1 MGDDHSREPPATPRE
16 VPELGITPLSRVR
29 LDELLR
35 ELLDRVGEVVASRER
50 LRSLL
55 DAVVGISTDLDLRS
69 TLERIVASACRLAG
83 ARYGAL
89 GVIGEDRR
97 LVEFVTHGIS
107 PEQHAAIG
115 SPPTG
120 RGVLGLLIDDPRPLR
135 LRDITAHPKSYGFP
149 PNHPPMRSFLGVPIR
164 IRDTAYGNLYLA
176 EKLDG
181 EEFTE
186 DDEKMMVALAAAAG
200 AAIDNARLYAVAQ
213 RQQMWLSAG
222 VEIIGLLLGRV
233 ERTTALELI
242 ARRAREL
249 LGSDLAVVL
258 LQSEE
263 EVPGRLRVEVADS
276 TSSDLG
282 PLVGATIATDETL
295 FAEALPARRPVRV
308 EDLDKAAAWPVRLP
322 NRAATVVPLLAEE
335 ASHGLLVVADRA
347 DGHLENSDDLAMLTT
362 FAGQAALAL
371 ARAQAQQDRE
381 TYAVLEDRERIARDL
396 HDVVIQRLFAIG
408 MQLQTAARLTRAEV
422 AERINAAVDDLD
434 ATIREV
440 RSAIFE
446 LRTPMSSE
454 LRAEVRALV
463 DAAAD
468 RLGFRPR
475 LELNGPVDSAVTPEI
490 RSEVMAVLREALS
503 NVVRHAQATA
513 VRVSVTVGDGD
524 IRVTVAD
531 NGVGLPEGG
540 HRSGLANLRERA
552 DRYGGTFVARAT
564 EPSGT
569 ILEWSVPI

>member
-1 MGDDHSREPPATPRE
+1 
-16 VPELGITPLSRVR
+16 
-29 LDELLR
+29 
-35 ELLDRVGEVVASRER
+35 
-50 LRSLL
+50 
-55 DAVVGISTDLDLRS
+55 
-69 TLERIVASACRLAG
+69 
-83 ARYGAL
+83 
-89 GVIGEDRR
+89 
-97 LVEFVTHGIS
+97 
-107 PEQHAAIG
+107 
-115 SPPTG
+115 
-120 RGVLGLLIDDPRPLR
+120 
-135 LRDITAHPKSYGFP
+135 
-149 PNHPPMRSFLGVPIR
+149 
-164 IRDTAYGNLYLA
+164 
-176 EKLDG
+176 
-181 EEFTE
+181 
-186 DDEKMMVALAAAAG
+186 
-200 AAIDNARLYAVAQ
+200 
-213 RQQMWLSAG
+213 
-222 VEIIGLLLGRV
+222 
-233 ERTTALELI
+233 
-242 ARRAREL
+242 
-249 LGSDLAVVL
+249 
-258 LQSEE
+258 
-263 EVPGRLRVEVADS
+263 
-276 TSSDLG
+276 
-282 PLVGATIATDETL
+282 
-295 FAEALPARRPVRV
+295 
-308 EDLDKAAAWPVRLP
+308 
-322 NRAATVVPLLAEE
+322 
-335 ASHGLLVVADRA
+335 
-347 DGHLENSDDLAMLTT
+347 
-362 FAGQAALAL
+362 
-371 ARAQAQQDRE
+371 
-381 TYAVLEDRERIARDL
+381 
-396 HDVVIQRLFAIG
+396 DVVIQRLFAIG

>member
-1 MGDDHSREPPATPRE
+1 VGDDHSREPPATPRE

>member
-1 MGDDHSREPPATPRE
+1 M
-16 VPELGITPLSRVR
+16 TPLSRVR